1 MRCVSRSNLCR
12 VQVMAGPARDVSVR
26 KCQSRRLRPSFFSTQ
41 SASSL
46 SSFAPSP
53 WRAWS
58 FCEKRRARAGGTPH
72 ARRQTFRPAR
82 KDALAHVRLDEVQ
95 NLCAQSRKYRGGKFA
110 GAAMQYQVA
119 TSNPGS
125 ASATAGMT
133 ESTGW
138 RTDAVIVSPRRL
150 FLIASCLGGVFANKI
165 AVILTAYQI
174 GERRPRTFGRAR
186 SASRHQN
193 VEFTRARSAS
203 HGWAISG
210 VQLALFALLRE
221 GGMGYDAARVSRA
234 CWRNRS
240 LR

>member
-1 MRCVSRSNLCR
+1 
-12 VQVMAGPARDVSVR
+12 MAGPARDVSVR
-26 KCQSRRLRPSFFSTQ
+26 ECQSRRLRPSFFSAQ
-41 SASSL
+41 SACSR
-46 SSFAPSP
+46 SSFAPLLGELGLFAKSGEHVLAEL
-53 WRAWS
+53 RVRGA
-58 FCEKRRARAGGTPH
+58 ER
-72 ARRQTFRPAR
+72 FRSAR

-138 RTDAVIVSPRRL
+138 RPDAGVVSPRRL
-150 FLIASCLGGVFANKI
+150 FLIASCLGGLFANKI
-165 AVILTAYQI
+165 EVILTAYQL
-174 GERRPRTFGRAR
+174 GERRPRTFGERAR
-186 SASRHQN
+186 SAFRHQN
-193 VEFTRARSAS
+193 VEFTRALSAS
-203 HGWAISG
+203 HGWALCG
-210 VQLALFALLRE
+210 VQLALFALL
-221 GGMGYDAARVSRA
+221 GGVMMGYDAARVSRG